1 MEGSEEVQSLLENRA
16 FVYLLFQNLFGSEPS
31 EELANTISSDVT
43 KQAFEIYRLSD
54 DPSYKETLRTALEEM
69 ARLDGCPR
77 AELEKLRSEYTRLF
91 LGPTDLEAPPWES
104 IYTSTQR
111 TLFQESTLEVRN
123 AYRAQGFLPA
133 EYPRV
138 ADDHLA
144 LECAFMA
151 QLGERI
157 KNSYCEGSS
166 EKIRA
171 ALEASQQFL
180 TKHLLVWM
188 PDYAIDVAKA
198 TEVAFY
204 PIMAKLAKEYMEI
217 DSGVIDE
224 LLTAL

>member
-1 MEGSEEVQSLLENRA
+1 MEGSEEVQSLLESRA
-16 FVYLLFQNLFGSEPS
+16 FVYLLFQNIFGSEPS
-31 EELANTISSDVT
+31 EELANTMSSDVT
-43 KQAFEIYRLSD
+43 RQAFEIYCLSD
-54 DPSYKETLRTALEEM
+54 DLSYKETLRTALEEM
-69 ARLDGCPR
+69 ERLSVRPSTG
-77 AELEKLRSEYTRLF
+77 LEKLRGEYTRLF
-91 LGPTDLEAPPWES
+91 LGPTDLKAPPWES

-151 QLGERI
+151 QLGERV
-157 KNSYCEGSS
+157 KNSYREGSS
-166 EKIRA
+166 EETRA

-180 TKHLLVWM
+180 TKHLLIWM
-188 PDYAIDVAKA
+188 PSYAIGVAKA

-217 DSGVIDE
+217 DLGVIDE